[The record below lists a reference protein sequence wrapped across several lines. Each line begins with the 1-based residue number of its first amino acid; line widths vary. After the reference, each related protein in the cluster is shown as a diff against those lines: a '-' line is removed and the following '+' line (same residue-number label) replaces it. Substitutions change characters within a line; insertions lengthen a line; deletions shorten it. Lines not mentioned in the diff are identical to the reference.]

1 VEKKSLTIFLTNL
14 YNRLHYLHQ
23 HQTMEVT
30 MTNKQTKLTNHK
42 ATMIAE
48 GAQEPDYPEQYIEAW
63 QHLIN
68 TGLVWQLQG
77 FFGRTA
83 QRLISDGICTMPKN
97 EQ

>member
-1 VEKKSLTIFLTNL
+1 VEKKSLIIFLTNHF
-14 YNRLHYLHQ
+14 NRLHYLHQ
-23 HQTMEVT
+23 QQTTEVV